1 MQAKKYLIV
10 LVVILV
16 TACSGLNVKNQAD
29 KLRTALDD
37 YGAALRW
44 GRYNHAYVFHIDQQG
59 KQPEVDLNALEKY
72 SVTAFRPV
80 DPVLNEDAT
89 EATIPVEIDY
99 YDEQYG
105 TLKKF
110 KYIQKW
116 WFNAEIKR
124 WLIASDFPIF
134 E

>member
-1 MQAKKYLIV
+1 MQAIKYLLV
-10 LVVILV
+10 LVVILSA
-16 TACSGLNVKNQAD
+16 ACTDLNIKNQAD
-29 KLRTALDD
+29 KLKSSLED

-44 GRYNHAYVFHIDQQG
+44 GRYNHAFAFHIDQDG
-59 KQPEVDLNALEKY
+59 KQPEIDLNALEKF
-72 SVTAFRPV
+72 SVTAFKPV
-80 DPVLNEDAT
+80 DPVLNAEAT

-116 WFNAEIKR
+116 WFNTEVKR
-124 WLIASDFPIF
+124 WFIASEFPQF

>member
-1 MQAKKYLIV
+1 MQAIKYLTIFV
-10 LVVILV
+10 IILV
-16 TACSGLNVKNQAD
+16 AACANLSVKNQAD
-29 KLRTALDD
+29 KLKTALDD

-44 GRYNHAYVFHIDQQG
+44 GRYNQAYAYHFDRDG
-59 KQPEVDLNALEKY
+59 TQPQVDLNALEKY

-80 DPVLNEDAT
+80 DPALNAEAT
-89 EATIPVEIDY
+89 EATVPVEIDY

-105 TLKKF
+105 TLRKF

-124 WLIASDFPIF
+124 WLIASDFPVF

>member
-1 MQAKKYLIV
+1 MQAIKYLLV
-10 LVVILV
+10 FVVILIA
-16 TACSGLNVKNQAD
+16 ACANLSIKNQAD
-29 KLRTALDD
+29 KLKTTLDD

-44 GRYNHAYVFHIDQQG
+44 GRYNYAYTFHIDQEG
-59 KQPEVDLNALEKY
+59 KQPLIDLNALENF
-72 SVTAFRPV
+72 SVTAFKPV
-80 DPVLNEDAT
+80 DPVLNAEGT

-116 WFNAEIKR
+116 WFNAEAKR
-124 WLIASDFPIF
+124 WLIASEFPQF
-134 E
+134 K